1 MYYKL
6 IKIALIKI
14 HHILTPIIALISGLS
29 MALAPAPLNFWPL
42 AWVSLAPLWVLIVE
56 LTTKLENQNYSQYSN
71 KNIWNFPIKLLEK
84 LSFKFPIKLS
94 VNFLILP
101 VLWGIGYHGLAL
113 SWIFGIYTTNWMG
126 IYWLA
131 SLAITCIFWIAISI
145 WGSIFVTIWAIGIAL
160 FSQLISKIPKIPS
173 LTSQLN
179 TSLQRILI
187 GTTLWCSLEFIW
199 SNTPLWWS
207 SLSYTQSPS
216 NLVIL
221 HLGQISGPATVTA
234 AIVTINGLI
243 AEAWLNLKHIS
254 KYNQNNIKNNSR
266 VKIIFLILP
275 IISFI
280 VFHILGFLLYT
291 RPLNEISANALKIGI
306 IQGNIPAKLKV
317 KNNSVRT
324 SLEIYANGYRTL
336 ADRGVD
342 AVLTPETALPII
354 WSDNPSIY
362 NNFYQAILEKNIVAW
377 LGAFGTKNQNYTNS
391 LFTITGDG
399 KKFSQYEKVNLVPF
413 GEYIPFAE
421 ILQGIINKI
430 IPWNAGLVPG
440 KINQIFTTPF
450 GSAIVGICYDSA
462 FAEHFRRQ
470 AATGGEFIITASNN
484 SYYTAAMPPQHHAL
498 DLMRAIETDKWA
510 VRVSNTGYS
519 GFIDPHGKTIWIS
532 QLNTYQLHADTIYRR
547 PTKTLYVLWGD
558 RLTPV
563 LFLSGIFIWW
573 QMQKKLKNL

>member
-1 MYYKL
+1 MK
-6 IKIALIKI
+6 IK
-14 HHILTPIIALISGLS
+14 HILNFPIIALISGIC
-29 MALAPAPLNFWPL
+29 MALAPAPLNLWPL
-42 AWVSLAPLWVLIVE
+42 AWFSLAPLWVLVVE
-56 LTTKLENQNYSQYSN
+56 FSTKSEIKIYSKYLD
-71 KNIWNFPIKLLEK
+71 KKLFFFPFKLPRK
-84 LSFKFPIKLS
+84 L
-94 VNFLILP
+94 LILP

-126 IYWLA
+126 IYWLT
-131 SLAITCIFWIAISI
+131 SLAITCIFWVAISL
-145 WGSIFVTIWAIGIAL
+145 WGSILVTIWAIGIAL
-160 FSQLISKIPKIPS
+160 FSQSLSKLPKLPS

-179 TSLQRILI
+179 ISFQRIVI
-187 GTTLWCSLEFIW
+187 GIALWCSLEFIW
-199 SNTPLWWS
+199 SNTSLWWS
-207 SLSYTQSPS
+207 SLSYTQSPN

-221 HLGQISGPATVTA
+221 HLGQISGPVTVTA

-243 AEAWLNLKHIS
+243 AEAWINLKTIPKSYHQENI
-254 KYNQNNIKNNSR
+254 NNKTK

-275 IISFI
+275 IIVFI
-280 VFHILGFLLYT
+280 LLHFCGFLLYS
-291 RPLNEISANALKIGI
+291 RPLADISENTLKIGI
-306 IQGNIPAKLKV
+306 IQGNISAKLKV
-317 KNNSVRT
+317 KPDSVRT

-336 ADRGVD
+336 AEQKVD

-354 WSDNPSIY
+354 WLDIPSIY

-377 LGAFGTKNQNYTNS
+377 IGAFGQKDKNYTNS

-399 KKFSQYEKVNLVPF
+399 KKFSHYDKVNLVPF
-413 GEYIPFAE
+413 GEYIPFTE

-440 KINQIFTTPF
+440 KITQIFTTPF

-470 AATGGEFIITASNN
+470 AATGGEFILTASNN

-498 DLMRAIETDKWA
+498 DVMRAIETDKWA

-547 PTKTLYVLWGD
+547 QTKTLYVLWGD
-558 RLTPV
+558 RLTPI
-563 LFLSGIFIWW
+563 LFLSAILICW
-573 QMQKKLKNL
+573 QIQKKLKNM